1 MYLRITQRHNRDGS
15 SVTYYALAESV
26 WNPDAKRREAH
37 VVHSFGRA
45 DQLDRAEL
53 ERLVKSINRV
63 LDGGN
68 GNDAADKIETS
79 GRNAETRNHL
89 YAIENVRLSRC
100 RRRTHFWTPRRPAEG
115 HSSGWSV
122 NGTQQRQTTVIIRI
136 VFGRCPCDQF
146 LP

>member
-26 WNPDAKRREAH
+26 WNAEAKRREAH

-63 LDGGN
+63 LDGGD
-68 GNDAADKIETS
+68 GNAATADRAEIEIERVFELGVVLAARGLWKNS
-79 GRNAETRNHL
+79 ASARPSADVPTR
-89 YAIENVRLSRC
+89 AS
-100 RRRTHFWTPRRPAEG
+100 
-115 HSSGWSV
+115 
-122 NGTQQRQTTVIIRI
+122 
-136 VFGRCPCDQF
+136 
-146 LP
+146 